1 MSTLVGD
8 PLEEPMP
15 LGAATVYLN
24 SLSDPRTAQALQ
36 CGDTALAF
44 VGQGKMWIRIDDR
57 IMLWNMDAGTE
68 VTSYYVGNS
77 NFRAFRRPR
86 KVVNEFYFGNRF
98 PRVVVTKQTEEE
110 DAHSHTCE
118 EPLRTNKSQTVNSL
132 FTLFISLNCRR
143 LFYYSN
149 LVPGTDQ

>member
-44 VGQGKMWIRIDDR
+44 FGQGKMWIRIDDR
-57 IMLWNMDAGTE
+57 IML
-68 VTSYYVGNS
+68 
-77 NFRAFRRPR
+77 
-86 KVVNEFYFGNRF
+86 
-98 PRVVVTKQTEEE
+98 
-110 DAHSHTCE
+110 
-118 EPLRTNKSQTVNSL
+118 
-132 FTLFISLNCRR
+132 
-143 LFYYSN
+143 
-149 LVPGTDQ
+149 